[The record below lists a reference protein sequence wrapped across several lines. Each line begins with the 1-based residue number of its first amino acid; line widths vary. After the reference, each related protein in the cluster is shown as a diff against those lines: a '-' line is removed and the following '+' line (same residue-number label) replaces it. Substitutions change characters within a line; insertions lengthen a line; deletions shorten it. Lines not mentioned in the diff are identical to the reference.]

1 MPREVPQTVPVCSG
15 FRTYKLDMSFC
26 AADGQVPASERMNA
40 SVANAAWV
48 QCQTT
53 ACQVTFTEN
62 GHRHCCTA
70 CRDSAGT
77 YHTTRCRRRAD
88 QALRSRISVCVT
100 PQCTR
105 TSNLGHTT
113 CCSRCLASGGQLH
126 TRRCGSRHC
135 ATGGNTTVVQ
145 TTMVTVTHAI
155 ANVASSDSAE
165 RSQQSCSSTGRV
177 HLDEMD

>member
-1 MPREVPQTVPVCSG
+1 
-15 FRTYKLDMSFC
+15 MSIC
-26 AADGQVPASERMNA
+26 AAHGLAPASERMNA
-40 SVANAAWV
+40 SGANAALPMGWV

-126 TRRCGSRHC
+126 TRRCRSGHG
-135 ATGGNTTVVQ
+135 ATGGNTTVIQ
-145 TTMVTVTHAI
+145 TTMAMVTHAI

-165 RSQQSCSSTGRV
+165 RSQQSSSSTERV
-177 HLDEMD
+177 HLNEMD